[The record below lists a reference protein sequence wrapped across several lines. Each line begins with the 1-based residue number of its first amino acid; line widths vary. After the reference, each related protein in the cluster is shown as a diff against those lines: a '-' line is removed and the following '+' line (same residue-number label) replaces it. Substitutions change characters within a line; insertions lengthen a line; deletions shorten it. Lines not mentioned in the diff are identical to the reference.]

1 MFVRPLSLE
10 PVSAEQIGL
19 AAIMAMTSSVAQEF
33 QRDHPFSIARV
44 RLELFGKLRDA
55 ARTPSTSHA
64 IVLGLSGLSFSSPPH
79 KQQAAW
85 ALRKRMSAVR
95 LNGRKLIGFDFERDV
110 VCRGETL
117 GIWQD
122 RLRATAWNDRGE
134 LVGMA
139 ERIDGFPLPWPA
151 C

>member
-1 MFVRPLSLE
+1 MGA
-10 PVSAEQIGL
+10 AEKNVGRQ
-19 AAIMAMTSSVAQEF
+19 AQ
-33 QRDHPFSIARV
+33 R
-44 RLELFGKLRDA
+44 
-55 ARTPSTSHA
+55 
-64 IVLGLSGLSFSSPPH
+64 
-79 KQQAAW
+79 
-85 ALRKRMSAVR
+85 
-95 LNGRKLIGFDFERDV
+95 RKLIGFNFERDV

-134 LVGMA
+134 LVGMG